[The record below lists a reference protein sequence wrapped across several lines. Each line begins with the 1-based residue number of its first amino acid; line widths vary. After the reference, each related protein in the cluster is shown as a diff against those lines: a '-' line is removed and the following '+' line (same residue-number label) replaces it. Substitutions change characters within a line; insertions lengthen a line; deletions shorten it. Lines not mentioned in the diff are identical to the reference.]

1 MKRERRQLGRP
12 AAQRDRIGRCTRRL
26 PPRPSTARSVGV
38 ATVNTAQRM
47 YESST
52 EEGSTANCTHQI
64 RFYDA
69 KGRHGEKRI
78 RKFRRRSASA
88 VRMVRR
94 THARDRMPQHGRIT
108 AHWNL
113 DSRCCRKAR
122 ERAIC
127 DRRMHMFSQYPRE
140 SRSKARTG
148 TGAHNHGAAG
158 NRPCGQSRLQS
169 VADFGLFSVP
179 KKPYVSGSWDYI
191 F

>member
-1 MKRERRQLGRP
+1 M
-12 AAQRDRIGRCTRRL
+12 ANFTR
-26 PPRPSTARSVGV
+26 
-38 ATVNTAQRM
+38 
-47 YESST
+47 
-52 EEGSTANCTHQI
+52 QI

-78 RKFRRRSASA
+78 RKFRRRSASD

-158 NRPCGQSRLQS
+158 NRPCGQSRLHWRTL
-169 VADFGLFSVP
+169 VLFSVQR
-179 KKPYVSGSWDYI
+179 KPGKENSRSQYFNFDLFSI
-191 F
+191 FHLAALWVLAISTCYASD

>member
-1 MKRERRQLGRP
+1 
-12 AAQRDRIGRCTRRL
+12 
-26 PPRPSTARSVGV
+26 
-38 ATVNTAQRM
+38 M

-52 EEGSTANCTHQI
+52 EEGSTANFTRQI

-78 RKFRRRSASA
+78 RKFRRRSTSD

-127 DRRMHMFSQYPRE
+127 DRTMHMPSQDPRG
-140 SRSKARTG
+140 SRSKARTR
-148 TGAHNHGAAG
+148 TGAHNHGTAG
-158 NRPCGQSRLQS
+158 NRRCGPPGPPLRTDTPLLS
-169 VADFGLFSVP
+169 VLFSTP
-179 KKPYVSGSWDYI
+179 KKTRITHNISRFSISRMVCFRFSPLLRLGPRDIDVLR
-191 F
+191 

>member
-1 MKRERRQLGRP
+1 
-12 AAQRDRIGRCTRRL
+12 
-26 PPRPSTARSVGV
+26 
-38 ATVNTAQRM
+38 M
-47 YESST
+47 YESSA
-52 EEGSTANCTHQI
+52 EEGSTANFTRQI

-78 RKFRRRSASA
+78 RKFRRRSASD

-127 DRRMHMFSQYPRE
+127 DRRMHMLSQDPRT
-140 SRSKARTG
+140 SRSKAGTG

-158 NRPCGQSRLQS
+158 TDPAEVPSAFDGHFGFVFSPKENEGKKTWEHTIFDLMTCFRFSPCGLG
-169 VADFGLFSVP
+169 VTLG
-179 KKPYVSGSWDYI
+179 I
-191 F
+191 